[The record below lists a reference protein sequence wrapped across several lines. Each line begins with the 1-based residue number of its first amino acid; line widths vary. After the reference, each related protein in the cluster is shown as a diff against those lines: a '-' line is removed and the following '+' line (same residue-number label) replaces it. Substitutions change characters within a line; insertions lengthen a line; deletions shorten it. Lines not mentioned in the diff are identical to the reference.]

1 MSKCTALT
9 VLKCEK
15 NKLKS
20 LDVSNCKE
28 LSAFW
33 CYGNNIEKLD
43 LSKNEMLVKAV
54 RKGKEYFEEYYRRY
68 KHKFPVPGAKGYWL
82 GNVEIVFDAFTE
94 MTANGKT
101 LYAPPR
107 TTVSIKKCKISDIA
121 DQTYTGKAIKPE
133 LVVKDGKKT
142 LKAGTDYKVSYSA
155 NRDIGVATV
164 TIEGKGDYDDSV
176 KKTFR
181 INPAAVV
188 LSKFT
193 AGQKQLSVEWKRGI
207 GGVGYEVQYSLKK
220 DFSAKSTVT
229 VKKNETVKYVIKKLT
244 QGKTYY
250 VRIRAFKKVG
260 GKKYVCDWSKALSKK
275 VK

>member
-1 MSKCTALT
+1 M
-9 VLKCEK
+9 
-15 NKLKS
+15 
-20 LDVSNCKE
+20 
-28 LSAFW
+28 
-33 CYGNNIEKLD
+33 
-43 LSKNEMLVKAV
+43 
-54 RKGKEYFEEYYRRY
+54 
-68 KHKFPVPGAKGYWL
+68 
-82 GNVEIVFDAFTE
+82 EIVFDAFTE

-101 LYAPPR
+101 LYVPPR

-142 LKAGTDYKVSYSA
+142 LKAGTDYKVGYSA

-164 TIEGKGDYDDSV
+164 NIEGKGDYEDSV

-188 LSKFT
+188 LSAVT

-207 GGVGYEVQYSLKK
+207 GGVGYELQYSLKK

-244 QGKTYY
+244 PGKTYY
-250 VRIRAFKKVG
+250 LRIRAFKKVG
-260 GKKYVCDWSKALSKK
+260 GKTYVSAWSKILSKK